1 MVAVRCWAAFFCV
14 IFLLHSL
21 EIQFLQGFA
30 SISPDWQ
37 GATSARM
44 QMKLFMEEFSLQSAT
59 DLEQFQLKRG
69 LPLAT
74 DVLVH
79 LEAQTV
85 DNKTM
90 HIPTIG
96 TVKDSGNILIH
107 LSEYD
112 PQRLKSLTLSI
123 APLVAERSFNINWPS
138 LPPEAVLASDFPV
151 STRCSESLFLQ
162 DRYAVC
168 RKEGTWPVQGIKH
181 ELWPWTMNFNIPF
194 KIEPMEAEKEAM
206 LWTEGR
212 EHRVF
217 GRNCCCCH
225 SAHPR
230 QTKSGPK
237 HFLFSG
243 PLSALCPI
251 DFPFVS

>member
-1 MVAVRCWAAFFCV
+1 M
-14 IFLLHSL
+14 FLCCIRWKTS
-21 EIQFLQGFA
+21 GFA

-44 QMKLFMEEFSLQSAT
+44 QLKLFMEEFSLQSAT
-59 DLEQFQLKRG
+59 DLEEFQLKKG

-85 DNKTM
+85 DNETM

-96 TVKDSGNILIH
+96 AVKDSGDIVIH
-107 LSEYD
+107 ISEYD

-123 APLVAERSFNINWPS
+123 APLVAEKSFKINWPS
-138 LPPEAVLASDFPV
+138 LPLEAVLASDFPV

-168 RKEGTWPVQGIKH
+168 GKEGTWPVQGIKQ
-181 ELWPWTMNFNIPF
+181 ELWPWTTDFNIPF

-217 GRNCCCCH
+217 GRDCRCCVLRPTP
-225 SAHPR
+225 SKQNQIP
-230 QTKSGPK
+230 SI
-237 HFLFSG
+237 FSLVD
-243 PLSALCPI
+243 P
-251 DFPFVS
+251 